1 MTRWWIIA
9 AAGGYLVVTFV
20 VLSLCRA
27 AGIADDAMFDWEH
40 DDEHPRPCP
49 MCGSSDVFVDA
60 DDVCFCPCCLA
71 SYPLSNVP
79 EAP

>member
-1 MTRWWIIA
+1 MGRWWIV
-9 AAGGYLVVTFV
+9 AGIGVYLLVTFFG
-20 VLSLCRA
+20 LSLCRA
-27 AGIADDAMFDWEH
+27 ASLADDDMFDCEH
-40 DDEHPRPCP
+40 DDRGRPCP

-71 SYPLSNVP
+71 SYPLSNVT